1 MIDRIL
7 SRRYA
12 QAFFN
17 LFGTTLSQKNRDALQ
32 SFSTYIK
39 EHKRAFFY
47 VKVALIDDKTKIRI
61 VGKLA
66 QRYDL
71 ESILQPLLY
80 VLATNKRLEILPLVS
95 DQLIILYN
103 SYHAI
108 SVYTIESSSSL
119 NKNQTALILGYL
131 EQKTKT
137 TVQPI
142 FKENK
147 SLIAG
152 IRALSDSYLWE
163 NSVYKKLKNITAIT
177 RKG

>member
-1 MIDRIL
+1 MIDKIL

-17 LFGTTLSQKNRDALQ
+17 LFGTTLSEKNRDDLQ
-32 SFSTYIK
+32 AFSLYIK
-39 EHKRAFFY
+39 EHTQAFFY

-61 VGKLA
+61 VGELA
-66 QRYDL
+66 KRYEL

-80 VLATNKRLEILPLVS
+80 VLATSKRLEILPLVS
-95 DQLIILYN
+95 DQLIMLYN
-103 SYHAI
+103 NYHAI
-108 SVYTIESSSSL
+108 SVCTIESSSSL
-119 NKNQTALILGYL
+119 NKNQAALIVDYL
-131 EQKTKT
+131 KEKTKT

-147 SLIAG
+147 TLIAG
-152 IRALSDSYLWE
+152 IRALSNSYLWE